1 MNRPAAKSG
10 IVSRLHERLRRAAL
24 HIAPGA
30 AVDDALFEDLEAQLL
45 QADVGI
51 EAAQQLLAHLRMRAR
66 QEHLRDSDAL
76 RAALANEIAAL
87 LAPVARPLVVDTAAR
102 PFVILA
108 VGVNGVGKTTTVA
121 KLAQC
126 FQAAGQQVMLAAADT
141 FRAAAIEQLQAWGAR
156 QNVPVIAQAKGAD
169 PAAVAH
175 DAWHAARARGSDVLL
190 VDTAGRL
197 HTQGNLMEELRKVC
211 RVLAKLDAAAPHER
225 LLVLDAGAGQNALR
239 QIEQFHAAV
248 EVSGLV
254 VAKLDGTA
262 KGGILIAAAQRF
274 GIPIRYI
281 GIGEQADDLEEFNAR
296 AFASALVG
304 TASEAT

>member
-1 MNRPAAKSG
+1 MNQVATPSEFLGKLRT
-10 IVSRLHERLRRAAL
+10 RLRRAAL
-24 HIAPGA
+24 HLAPGT
-30 AVDDALFEDLEAQLL
+30 AVDDALFEDLEGQLL

-51 EAAQQLLAHLRMRAR
+51 EATRQLLARLRAR
-66 QEHLRDSDAL
+66 AGHLRDTGAL
-76 RAALANEIAAL
+76 RAALSDEIAAL
-87 LAPVARPLVVDTAAR
+87 LAPVARPLVVGTGAK

-108 VGVNGVGKTTTVA
+108 AGVNGVGKTTTVA
-121 KLAQC
+121 KLARR
-126 FQAAGQQVMLAAADT
+126 FQAASQQVMLAAADT

-156 QNVPVIAQAKGAD
+156 QNVPVIAQAPGAD

-175 DAWHAARARGSDVLL
+175 DAWHAAHARGSDVLI

-197 HTQGNLMEELRKVC
+197 HTQGNLMEELRKIR
-211 RVLAKLDAAAPHER
+211 RVLAKLDAAAPQER
-225 LLVLDAGAGQNALR
+225 LLVLDAGTGQNALR

-281 GIGEQADDLEEFNAR
+281 GIGEQADDLEEFSSH
-296 AFASALVG
+296 AFAEALVDG
-304 TASEAT
+304 DMAS